1 MIKIIKIIY
10 IYVYF
15 YYLHITVPLHHH
27 TTALTYHCT
36 TAPPYYYTN
45 ITAPTAPPYY
55 CTNIS
60 LHHCT
65 TILMH
70 QYLLFHTFF
79 LILNLK
85 TSNRHHHFKFD
96 NSTEHMYMCFASVL
110 PLNFFSKLT
119 NLSWM
124 RRNTNV
130 IS

>member
-1 MIKIIKIIY
+1 
-10 IYVYF
+10 
-15 YYLHITVPLHHH
+15 
-27 TTALTYHCT
+27 
-36 TAPPYYYTN
+36 
-45 ITAPTAPPYY
+45 
-55 CTNIS
+55 
-60 LHHCT
+60 
-65 TILMH
+65 MH

-110 PLNFFSKLT
+110 LLNFFSKLT

-130 IS
+130 NFVIKFSVMEKAEIGMRRFVYFSLFLSRVNVLREFFFLLYIFSFLFQLTTFLFHFKPYIKIYIISFTVT